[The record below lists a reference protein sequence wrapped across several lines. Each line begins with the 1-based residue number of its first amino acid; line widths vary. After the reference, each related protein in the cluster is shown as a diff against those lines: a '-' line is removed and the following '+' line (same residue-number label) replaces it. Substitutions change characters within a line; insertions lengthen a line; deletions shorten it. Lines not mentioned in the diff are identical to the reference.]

1 MNKEEA
7 VELLPIIKAFS
18 EERPIQYRIKD
29 NKTAI
34 WNDVDKNYHEF
45 SPHSFQYRIKP
56 EEVEDIGL
64 CPNDEGTSCAFT
76 EIGINDIEFK
86 DGDIVTVVFPDG
98 DEIVCI
104 FKEKSGPNYFGYFGF
119 FSKGKYKGEMCLN
132 SENDCF
138 YNGTFI
144 KGIKFATEEEKK
156 QLFDVLENEGK
167 AWDAEKKEVVELK
180 HGVELKPFDKI
191 IAFDKIDKEWVCDI
205 FSHYS
210 KDYEGEEIIVCIGG
224 REYYSKA
231 LPFNKETEKLLG
243 TAKDMEG

>member
-1 MNKEEA
+1 M
-7 VELLPIIKAFS
+7 
-18 EERPIQYRIKD
+18 
-29 NKTAI
+29 
-34 WNDVDKNYHEF
+34 
-45 SPHSFQYRIKP
+45 
-56 EEVEDIGL
+56 
-64 CPNDEGTSCAFT
+64 
-76 EIGINDIEFK
+76 
-86 DGDIVTVVFPDG
+86 VFPDG

-119 FSKGKYKGEMCLN
+119 FSKGKYKGKMCLN

>member
-1 MNKEEA
+1 MTREEA
-7 VELLPIIKAFS
+7 KTMLPFIQAYAEGKAIESKCIKG
-18 EERPIQYRIKD
+18 
-29 NKTAI
+29 
-34 WNDVDKNYHEF
+34 DKSLWYDDED
-45 SPHSFQYRIKP
+45 PSFDDDFEYRIKP

-64 CPNDEGTSCAFT
+64 CLNDERTSCACT

-180 HGVELKPFDKI
+180 HGVELKPFDKV
-191 IAFDKIDKEWVCDI
+191 IAFDKEWVCDI

>member
-1 MNKEEA
+1 MTREEA
-7 VELLPIIKAFS
+7 KKLLPIIKAYAEGKAIES
-18 EERPIQYRIKD
+18 RCIKG
-29 NKTAI
+29 
-34 WNDVDKNYHEF
+34 DKSLWYDDKDPNFDDDFE
-45 SPHSFQYRIKP
+45 YRIKP
-56 EEVEDIGL
+56 EKVEDIKNIGL
-64 CPNDEGTSCAFT
+64 CPNDEGTSCACT